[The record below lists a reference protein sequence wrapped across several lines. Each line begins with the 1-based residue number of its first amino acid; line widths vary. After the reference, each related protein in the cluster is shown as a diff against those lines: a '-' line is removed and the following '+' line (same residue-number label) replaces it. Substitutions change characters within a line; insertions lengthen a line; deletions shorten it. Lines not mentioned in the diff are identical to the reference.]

1 MGTYREQLLKER
13 GEIREAE
20 EPSRFLAIFKIRF
33 FICLIL
39 FGVFSYLWTTGQS
52 VGQIS
57 AEDILELDHS
67 SMGGEDSSYFFTE
80 VPGCY
85 AFLYNSIPSDDG
97 KEYPH
102 HNGRFCI
109 DDSVLYLAS
118 AVFAQAVADQICK

>member
-1 MGTYREQLLKER
+1 METYREQLLKER

-57 AEDILELDHS
+57 AELVTEDQFSEELH
-67 SMGGEDSSYFFTE
+67 
-80 VPGCY
+80 
-85 AFLYNSIPSDDG
+85 
-97 KEYPH
+97 
-102 HNGRFCI
+102 
-109 DDSVLYLAS
+109 
-118 AVFAQAVADQICK
+118 AQMQKLGL

>member
-20 EPSRFLAIFKIRF
+20 EPSRFLAVFKIRF

-57 AEDILELDHS
+57 AEDILELVT
-67 SMGGEDSSYFFTE
+67 EDQFSE
-80 VPGCY
+80 E
-85 AFLYNSIPSDDG
+85 L
-97 KEYPH
+97 H
-102 HNGRFCI
+102 
-109 DDSVLYLAS
+109 
-118 AVFAQAVADQICK
+118 AQMQKLGL